1 MQEKPKQYCAMIN
14 NNNINGAAGITA
26 LPIGY
31 RFHPTDQ
38 ELVFLYLK
46 PKVFAIPLPASVI
59 PEFDVFQTH
68 PWGLPGDL
76 KEKRYFF
83 SSTTRSKRISTAL
96 DNNYCKRAAGT
107 TSGYWKPVGK
117 SKQILA
123 SESNVREIGIRR
135 TLIFCERKRS
145 YGAQTRWVMH
155 EYRLVNTETSPCS
168 TQVSKMVMEDWAV
181 YLVFQRKKRP
191 EKQGVMISQLYNS
204 TTIRRLE
211 VRPTTMN
218 YMGEVSS
225 DLGPDPQ
232 PSISCKSEITEVS
245 SIGLDQEETSTH
257 IKFSPYS
264 CVREL

>member
-1 MQEKPKQYCAMIN
+1 MIN
-14 NNNINGAAGITA
+14 NINNGSGITV

-31 RFHPTDQ
+31 RFHPTDE
-38 ELVFLYLK
+38 ELVFHYLK
-46 PKVFAIPLPASVI
+46 RKVFAIPLPVSVI
-59 PEFDVFQTH
+59 PEFDVFQTD

-83 SSTTRSKRISTAL
+83 STRSKRISTAL

-123 SESNVREIGIRR
+123 SESNVRAIGIRR

-168 TQVSKMVMEDWAV
+168 TQVSMMVMEDWVV

-191 EKQGVMISQLYNS
+191 EKQGVMISQPSNS
-204 TTIRRLE
+204 KKIRRLE

-232 PSISCKSEITEVS
+232 PSSSCKSEITEVS
-245 SIGLDQEETSTH
+245 SIIGLDQEETSTH
-257 IKFSPYS
+257 IRFSPCS
-264 CVREL
+264 